1 MEKGNKE
8 MLDNELLIRLDDEL
22 NQTIR
27 AHGKEN
33 DMTLSAI
40 IRRSLRQ
47 FFQREGL
54 KTVKPVKKQSQK
66 NEGRD

>member
-22 NQTIR
+22 NQKIR

-47 FFQREGL
+47 FFQREDL

-66 NEGRD
+66 E